1 PRARLGSATTA
12 RFRRRSTH
20 GLTNSTEGAQ
30 PNQRDTARISIVA
43 CQKTGIDRLKRLTTR
58 TTWSRTA
65 DSRRAERIPRGT
77 PTRRA
82 TSMAPDVGSAVTAK
96 RLQIISRTERPVRQL
111 G

>member
-1 PRARLGSATTA
+1 MRMNTAATAVPRARLGRATTA

-20 GLTNSTEGAQ
+20 GLTNSNEGAQ

-58 TTWSRTA
+58 NTWSRA
-65 DSRRAERIPRGT
+65 VDYRRAETIPRGA

-82 TSMAPDVGSAVTAK
+82 TREAPDV
-96 RLQIISRTERPVRQL
+96 
-111 G
+111 